1 MYIYKDW
8 FVDKSVYYNLNC
20 KIQYSL
26 NLWEA
31 LFQNF
36 LLFLKFSILV
46 FAFLFSKMREMVV
59 KYKLIIFLG
68 YCSLTPSAL
77 YVSLGEGH
85 CGLEYEIIS

>member
-1 MYIYKDW
+1 
-8 FVDKSVYYNLNC
+8 
-20 KIQYSL
+20 
-26 NLWEA
+26 
-31 LFQNF
+31 
-36 LLFLKFSILV
+36 
-46 FAFLFSKMREMVV
+46 MREMVV